1 MRNPDPPVLLDT
13 HVWVWLVAGRKISG
27 AAAAAIRSAAQEGAV
42 LVAAISVWEVAMLE
56 SKGRLRFDRDCL
68 EWVRAA
74 LALPGITLVPLSPD
88 IAVESTRL
96 PGAFGGD
103 PADRILAATSRQL
116 GARLV
121 TRDRKILRYG
131 KSESLA
137 VIRA

>member
-1 MRNPDPPVLLDT
+1 MRSPDPPVLLDT